1 MKSRKSR
8 YLRHRFPPAI
18 ISRAVWAYY
27 QFSLSF
33 RQVED
38 LLAERGIIVSYETVR
53 QWCRKFGPD
62 YARQL
67 RRRQGRLGD
76 TWFLDEV
83 FVTINGQRQ
92 YLWRAVDQDG
102 DVIDILVQPR
112 RDGRSARRFFRKLLK
127 SQRREPFRLVTDKLG
142 SYRVAHRTIMPSV
155 THDTSRYANNRA
167 EVSHQ
172 PTRQRERQMRGYKS
186 PDQAQRFLHVHGV
199 IQNLFRLS
207 RHRLRS
213 VHYRMLRARSFT
225 VWAAVTAA

>member
-1 MKSRKSR
+1 MKSRQSR
-8 YLRHRFPPAI
+8 YVRHRFPPEI

-83 FVTINGQRQ
+83 FVTINGQRH

-102 DVIDILVQPR
+102 DVIEILVQPR
-112 RDGRSARRFFRKLLK
+112 RNGRAARKFFRKLLK
-127 SQRREPFRLVTDKLG
+127 SQRQKPFRLVTDKLG
-142 SYRVAHRTIMPSV
+142 SDRVAHRDVMPRV
-155 THDTSRYANNRA
+155 THDTNRYANNRA
-167 EVSHQ
+167 EVPSLVV
-172 PTRQRERQMRGYKS
+172 PASTIN
-186 PDQAQRFLHVHGV
+186 A
-199 IQNLFRLS
+199 
-207 RHRLRS
+207 
-213 VHYRMLRARSFT
+213 
-225 VWAAVTAA
+225 